1 MVLPTHSSFPPL
13 SYSYLESDTSMP
25 FEKLREN
32 TLPVADTQDS
42 RGQKTILNLMSNL
55 HLSSEYSD
63 LKIICKDKIFPAHK
77 LLETKGSI
85 CLDDKSPVLIEKVL
99 EFLYTGNY
107 TLGYRT
113 TKTLTPPTDDNEG
126 PRMNTNHTRDPLIYF
141 PSRRRATDEYA
152 AEMEELANDAAVAAV
167 ENSADGFVD
176 GSPMNKKG
184 PNEEENNVE
193 PAVDILADCHPCY
206 FHVRMYGEADYFMID
221 DLKIKAEEKV
231 LASLVNC
238 SEVDS
243 FSQIIAELYSGRADY
258 GRLRKLALKV
268 IVDNL
273 PTLRKGFTPVIN
285 AKLMESVPDFAVD
298 LCLPTIDN
306 TPVWRVQLGYPS
318 GKLHI
323 SGIHCLRSRSILSSL
338 VHSRRESW
346 QCNMDLLEL

>member
-1 MVLPTHSSFPPL
+1 M
-13 SYSYLESDTSMP
+13 
-25 FEKLREN
+25 K
-32 TLPVADTQDS
+32 
-42 RGQKTILNLMSNL
+42 
-55 HLSSEYSD
+55 
-63 LKIICKDKIFPAHK
+63 
-77 LLETKGSI
+77 
-85 CLDDKSPVLIEKVL
+85 
-99 EFLYTGNY
+99 
-107 TLGYRT
+107 
-113 TKTLTPPTDDNEG
+113 
-126 PRMNTNHTRDPLIYF
+126 
-141 PSRRRATDEYA
+141 
-152 AEMEELANDAAVAAV
+152 ELANDTAVAAV

-258 GRLRKLALKV
+258 ERLRKLALKV

-306 TPVWRVQLGYPS
+306 LQPSAVYTTYPDLSAFKEAGGKIIHYHGESDPSIPTGSSVHYHESVRKIMYPDLTYNQSTDAMASFYRLYLVPAASHCATNAYEPGPWPQNNMAVMIDWVEKGVSGACYLERHLPLGRGEGQQCPDLRLAPLPLMEEQWH
-318 GKLHI
+318 GH
-323 SGIHCLRSRSILSSL
+323 GMCVRPCL
-338 VHSRRESW
+338 
-346 QCNMDLLEL
+346 D

>member
-1 MVLPTHSSFPPL
+1 
-13 SYSYLESDTSMP
+13 MP

-42 RGQKTILNLMSNL
+42 RGQKTNLNLMSNL

-77 LLETKGSI
+77 LLVCPRSKYFHRACFAGFKETKGSI

-298 LCLPTIDN
+298 LCLPTIDKHVEKVALDPRFG
-306 TPVWRVQLGYPS
+306 TSCHASQGESAAAAELSGRIASSPS
-318 GKLHI
+318 
-323 SGIHCLRSRSILSSL
+323 
-338 VHSRRESW
+338 
-346 QCNMDLLEL
+346 